1 VQVPEELV
9 HYEEGSSQQGPSDE
23 PTPQVLEASDEYCEP
38 DVSEGDRRMNR
49 QCIIWLHH
57 LFDNLLAQDREVL
70 AQKSSAL
77 DDPTHHRM
85 KHQMNDVSRI
95 QRSSDMEGND

>member
-1 VQVPEELV
+1 MNIV
-9 HYEEGSSQQGPSDE
+9 SQMSVKETVGWTDS
-23 PTPQVLEASDEYCEP
+23 ASYD
-38 DVSEGDRRMNR
+38 
-49 QCIIWLHH
+49 CITS
-57 LFDNLLAQDREVL
+57 FDNLLAQDREVL